1 VNVRPRFRPEPI
13 PVTLSDVYPID
24 FGRRTADLAMWLGLA
39 QATPPF
45 APVVE
50 VGVGDGRVLRSFPS
64 SAPLYGL
71 DLDPRFVYEAR
82 ERGIEAF
89 RGDAAERSSWSLLPV
104 DAGFAFCAYST
115 LFLIPHARQADAVR
129 NMIEHVRPGGTVAVE
144 TFLPSPTA
152 LAPSEVPVGNPNG
165 IGHPWVRRTTYEVE
179 SRAADGSAGKTLIR
193 RLYGP
198 EREDWRMALDEAV
211 YWRSPDAV
219 RALFFEAGATGTV
232 YQRGGDGIVPSGS
245 VLTTWTR
252 PLEAP

>member
-1 VNVRPRFRPEPI
+1 MLRSRFRPEPI

-24 FGRRTADLAMWLGLA
+24 FGRRTADLAMWASLNAPLD
-39 QATPPF
+39 

-50 VGVGDGRVLRSFPS
+50 VGVGDGRAMVAFLAYPAR
-64 SAPLYGL
+64 YGI
-71 DLDPRFVYEAR
+71 DLDPAFAFRAR
-82 ERGIEAF
+82 EAGIHAY
-89 RGDAAERSSWSLLPV
+89 RGDAADPKVWTSNGIPTGCGL
-104 DAGFAFCAYST
+104 AFCAYST
-115 LFLIPHARQADAVR
+115 LFLIPHARQADVVR
-129 NMIEHVRPGGTVAVE
+129 NMIEHVRPGGTVAIE

-232 YQRGGDGIVPSGS
+232 HQRSGDGVVPSGS